1 MASNT
6 NKSLKNKVIY
16 SVYVRNHSESG
27 DFKGVMKDLDRIKLL
42 GVDYIWFMPI
52 HPIGEVNKKGELG
65 CPYSISDYLSLIHI

>member
-52 HPIGEVNKKGELG
+52 HPIGEVNKRV
-65 CPYSISDYLSLIHI
+65 SWAVLIL